1 MSKILIV
8 IPARYGST
16 RLPGK
21 PLLRIRG
28 IEMIKRVAAIAE
40 HVSSQ
45 YDDCDYVV
53 ATDDQRIESFCQENS
68 IPSVMTSESCKS
80 GTDRSWD
87 AVKHLEQKPEFVINL
102 QGDNPLCPPW
112 FITSLIDEWLGSQT
126 KGVYTAYVP
135 LSWEELDKLR
145 EVKKVTP
152 YSGTTVQIDR
162 SGNALTF
169 SKSIL
174 PLLRKEEKLREK
186 MALSPVKRHIGLY
199 AYTYEALENFF
210 TWDEGVYEACEGL
223 EQMRFIE
230 NETPIKMVEVGYQG
244 RIGMS
249 GVDSPEDVE
258 RAEAIIDQ
266 CGEFDFLAG

>member
-21 PLLRIRG
+21 PLLKIRG
-28 IEMIKRVAAIAE
+28 IEMIKRVSAIAE
-40 HVSSQ
+40 NVSIQ
-45 YDDCDYVV
+45 YEDCSYVV
-53 ATDDQRIESFCQENS
+53 ATDDERIEKFCQLNN

-87 AVKHLEQKPEFVINL
+87 AVKHVEQKPEFVINL

-112 FITSLIDEWLGSQT
+112 FITSLIDEWLNTQT

-135 LSWEELDKLR
+135 LNWEELDKLR
-145 EVKKVTP
+145 EVKEVTP
-152 YSGTTVQIDR
+152 HSGTTVQIDR
-162 SGNALTF
+162 SGYAITF
-169 SKSIL
+169 SKGIL
-174 PLLRKEEKLREK
+174 PVLRKEESLREK
-186 MALSPVKRHIGLY
+186 LAVSPVKRHIGLY
-199 AYTYEALENFF
+199 AYTYDALESFF
-210 TWDEGVYEACEGL
+210 EWDEGIYEACEGL

-249 GVDSPEDVE
+249 GVDSPEDIA

-266 CGEFDFLAG
+266 CGEFDFLAS